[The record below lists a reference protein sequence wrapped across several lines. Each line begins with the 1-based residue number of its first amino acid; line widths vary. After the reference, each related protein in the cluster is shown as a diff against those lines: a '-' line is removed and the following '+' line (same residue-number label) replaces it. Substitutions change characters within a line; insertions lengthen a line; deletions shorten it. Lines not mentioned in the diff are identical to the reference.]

1 MELAVPISA
10 GELIDKI
17 TILQIK
23 SERIGDVEKRA
34 NVLRELKALQDVWA
48 AASVSAAK
56 VDDLWQELTLVNQ
69 RLWDIEDQIRD
80 HEKNGEFGN
89 RFIELAR
96 AVYFENDI
104 RAAVKKK
111 LNLRL
116 GSVLVEE
123 KSYADYSSNRPSPVH
138 K

>member
-56 VDDLWQELTLVNQ
+56 VDDLWQELKLVNQ

-89 RFIELAR
+89 RFVELAR

-123 KSYADYSSNRPSPVH
+123 KSYADYSSNRPAPVH

>member
-23 SERIGDVEKRA
+23 SERISDAGKRA

-48 AASVSAAK
+48 AVSASAAK
-56 VDDLWQELTLVNQ
+56 IDDLWQQLKLVNQ

-80 HEKNGEFGN
+80 HEKNGDFGI
-89 RFIELAR
+89 RFVELAR
-96 AVYFENDI
+96 SVYFENDV

-123 KSYADYSSNRPSPVH
+123 KSYADYSSNRPAPGQT
-138 K
+138 

>member
-23 SERIGDVEKRA
+23 AERISDAGKRA
-34 NVLRELKALQDVWA
+34 NVSRELNALQDVWA
-48 AASVSAAK
+48 AASINAVK
-56 VDDLWQELTLVNQ
+56 IDDLWQELKAVNQ
-69 RLWDIEDQIRD
+69 RLWDIEDHIRD
-80 HEKNGEFGN
+80 HEKNGDFGN
-89 RFIELAR
+89 SFVELAR

-111 LNLRL
+111 LNVRL

-123 KSYADYSSNRPSPVH
+123 KSYADYSSDRPAPGKS
-138 K
+138 

>member
-23 SERIGDVEKRA
+23 SERISDVAKRA
-34 NVLRELKALQDVWA
+34 NVLRELIALQDVWA
-48 AASVSAAK
+48 ATSVNAANI
-56 VDDLWQELTLVNQ
+56 DDLWQELKLVNQ

-80 HEKNGEFGN
+80 HEKNSEFGN
-89 RFIELAR
+89 SFVELAR

-123 KSYADYSSNRPSPVH
+123 KSYADYSSNRPAPGQ